1 MSAGGRRAVAVVG
14 GGLAGLAAARRLAA
28 RGDVDVT
35 VWEASARAGGVV
47 DTSRAGGFVREHAA
61 NGFLLGAADGGAELA
76 EELGL
81 ALEPASPAARRRWI
95 YRGGALRAL
104 GSPADLLRGDLV
116 PLRGILRALAE
127 PLQPVRRGGGDESI
141 ADFVRRR
148 LGADVLDGLVAP
160 MVTGVFAGDP
170 EQLSL
175 AAAFPKLADLEAEG
189 GLAVASAAR
198 ALRRAWAA
206 WSSDEPREPARR
218 GIVAPAGGMD
228 ALIGALTAQLGDRVR
243 LGAAVVAIE
252 VEHGGRARSVRLAGG
267 EAHAVDAVVLA
278 VPAPAAARMLSDAS
292 GELAS
297 TLDEIRFAPIAVV
310 HLGYPRA
317 ALAPATDGFG
327 FLVAK
332 GEDLR
337 ILGAVFESAI
347 WPSRAP
353 AGHALVRCMMGGV
366 RDPDVLALS
375 DDELVAQARR
385 DLSRAGVVGFA
396 DEPVMTSVVRWP
408 RAIAQYTLGHRERV
422 ARAEGLAEPL
432 GVVLAGSSYHGV
444 SINACAA
451 DARRVEHRVAT
462 RLGLPL
468 AALIALAAAC
478 SSGPKSG
485 PRSAGDAGGVAT
497 APVATPP
504 KTPADGSPTDAGE
517 VDVTVEWLS
526 PPAQHVSSPGRN
538 ECGAPRR
545 PGLVVSALGGV
556 HGAVVTLEGV
566 SGSGS
571 GSASGAEPELTLER
585 CQISPRALLV
595 RGGGPLELV
604 NLDER
609 RHDVTLE
616 WVEQGKTT
624 AAPLA
629 VLPLVLV
636 GQRVAVDLER
646 GGVLRAASAV
656 DPGAAAYV
664 VVANDPWTAVTDDR
678 GKVSFRGV
686 PPGRY
691 QIAVWHPPLA
701 SGQPPV
707 IAQAA
712 VEVGT
717 AAGASLTVSL
727 APARP

>member
-1 MSAGGRRAVAVVG
+1 MTAARRAVAVVG

-35 VWEASARAGGVV
+35 VWEAGARAGGVV
-47 DTSRAGGFVREHAA
+47 ETSRAGGFVREHAA
-61 NGFLLGAADGGAELA
+61 NGFLLGAADGAADLA

-104 GSPADLLRGDLV
+104 GSPADLLRGELV
-116 PLRGILRALAE
+116 PLRGLLRALAE

-148 LGADVLDGLVAP
+148 LGAEVLDGLVAP

-189 GLAVASAAR
+189 GLAVASALR
-198 ALRRAWAA
+198 ALRRAWAGL
-206 WSSDEPREPARR
+206 SSDEPRERARR
-218 GIVAPAGGMD
+218 GIAAPAGGMD
-228 ALIGALTAQLGDRVR
+228 ALVGALAAGLGER
-243 LGAAVVAIE
+243 LRLSAAVVAIE
-252 VEHGGRARSVRLAGG
+252 VAAGGRARTVRLAGG
-267 EAHAVDAVVLA
+267 EAHAADAVVLA
-278 VPAPAAARMLSDAS
+278 VPAPAAARLVSDAS
-292 GELAS
+292 GDLS
-297 TLDEIRFAPIAVV
+297 RVLDDIRFAPIAVV

-317 ALAPATDGFG
+317 ALAADGFG

-332 GEDLR
+332 GEELR
-337 ILGAVFESAI
+337 ILGAVFESAM
-347 WPSRAP
+347 WPARAP
-353 AGHALVRCMMGGV
+353 AGHALVRCMLGGV

-385 DLSRAGVVGFA
+385 DLSRAGVVGLA

-422 ARAEGLAEPL
+422 ARAEALAEPL

-468 AALIALAAAC
+468 AALVALATAC

-485 PRSAGDAGGVAT
+485 PRSAGDAGGVVT
-497 APVATPP
+497 APVTAPP

-545 PGLVVSALGGV
+545 PGLVISSLGGV
-556 HGAVVTLEGV
+556 DGAVVTLEGV
-566 SGSGS
+566 SGSGAGS
-571 GSASGAEPELTLER
+571 GSGSGSELVLER
-585 CQISPRALLV
+585 CQIAPRALLV
-595 RGGGPLELV
+595 RGGPLELV

-616 WVEQGKTT
+616 WVEQGKTA

-629 VLPLVLV
+629 KLPVVLV
-636 GQRVAVDLER
+636 GQRVAVELDR
-646 GGVLRAASAV
+646 GGVLRAATAV

-664 VVANDPWTAVTDDR
+664 AVASDPWTAVTDDR

-691 QIAVWHPPLA
+691 QIAIWHPPLA

-707 IAQAA
+707 TAHAA

-727 APARP
+727 APAAP